1 MQGVNNFHSVT
12 NGLIKVIHFCS
23 RFFVSKQKNVKRRSF
38 EKARNIAIKKRHM
51 KIERFISKLHCI
63 SLNISATQ
71 IYKKTIKLYID
82 FLQNELQ
89 EGVMLVKVS

>member
-1 MQGVNNFHSVT
+1 
-12 NGLIKVIHFCS
+12 
-23 RFFVSKQKNVKRRSF
+23 
-38 EKARNIAIKKRHM
+38 M

-71 IYKKTIKLYID
+71 MYKKTKKLYID